1 MHRTNIGILLTAAVA
16 LGASGVASSA
26 TERGKISKID
36 ASAKTFTL
44 EEGSA
49 TRAFSLGT
57 NAKVMNGPKA
67 IRFDDLKVGE
77 WVKVEYAP
85 SGGKLMASRVD
96 VAHKGATPQ
105 TKRTY

>member
-1 MHRTNIGILLTAAVA
+1 MHRTKIGILLTAAVA
-16 LGASGVASSA
+16 LGVAGVASAA

-36 ASAKTFTL
+36 TSAKTFSL

-77 WVKVEYAP
+77 YVKVEYAP
-85 SGGKLMASRVD
+85 TGGKLMASRVD
-96 VAHKGATPQ
+96 VSHKGAAPQ
-105 TKRTY
+105 AKRSY